1 MMGLP
6 LLTSTRILGRRGTAT
21 VADQGEDGRAGDD
34 VEIPLDS
41 SFERLKIPVI
51 YLNQKKCQHMSK
63 GFFVAMSDVRCV
75 FFFFSSVVPQYT
87 SQYHLLGET
96 ASRSFLSSNLAPL
109 REHFD
114 GVKPKKPSPWLRKM
128 RRKHPQEVYS

>member
-1 MMGLP
+1 MSMMGLP

-75 FFFFSSVVPQYT
+75 FFSFPQWYPSIRLNIICLAKLRVV
-87 SQYHLLGET
+87 
-96 ASRSFLSSNLAPL
+96 AFLAPT
-109 REHFD
+109 
-114 GVKPKKPSPWLRKM
+114 WLPCGNTLMWSSQRN
-128 RRKHPQEVYS
+128 HPHGSEK